1 MKRFVCLW
9 MACMIMITSVIPF
22 GIAETVVSDSRT
34 ILISESE
41 ASLLSNSTTEPTAE
55 PTVEPT
61 VEPTEPSTEPTEPS
75 TEPTEPGTEPTEPS
89 TEGTEPTTKPTEPTT
104 KPGAGGEEI
113 PKTDNDNMVLNYFA
127 VMMVAAFAVLF
138 TVLLGKKKYMA

>member
-1 MKRFVCLW
+1 MMWTGYNDLGSLFEDGTV
-9 MACMIMITSVIPF
+9 IMTFSATVTGEGVLEPELFELLPF
-22 GIAETVVSDSRT
+22 DLDYNEFPADLTVDKVVVG
-34 ILISESE
+34 
-41 ASLLSNSTTEPTAE
+41 N
-55 PTVEPT
+55 

-75 TEPTEPGTEPTEPS
+75 TEPTEPS